1 MTGAITHAPAHPD
14 TDAHPGAHPGTDT
27 GGSGRAA
34 SSSPERLDQRI
45 ARDPASFRVLS
56 GDRPTGPLHLGHYLG
71 TLANRV
77 RLQQLGVP
85 VTVVIADYQVITDRS
100 DPGPLRERV
109 LTLVAEYLAAGLDPD
124 RTVIFPHSAVP
135 ALNQLLVP
143 FLALVTD
150 AELRRNPTVKAEALA
165 SRRPL
170 GGLLLTYPVHQAADI
185 LGVGGTVVPVGR
197 DQLPHLE
204 TARLVARRFNE
215 RFGPV
220 FTPPE
225 ALLTATPHLLGSD
238 GAKMSKTRGNTI
250 GLGDSADRT
259 AEIVRGAHT
268 DAVRRITFEP
278 TTRPQVANLLT
289 IVAELTGPDPRDVAA
304 EVGDR
309 GAAEL
314 KRRATEAINETLA
327 PLRRRRADLLA
338 DPAHLVGVLA
348 DGSARAGAI
357 ADGVLDRV
365 RAAMGMTY
373 GGDVPAGS
381 AMRNPDVLRR
391 RPPRI

>member
-1 MTGAITHAPAHPD
+1 MPTSATVLARPD
-14 TDAHPGAHPGTDT
+14 TEALT
-27 GGSGRAA
+27 
-34 SSSPERLDQRI
+34 LRI
-45 ARDPASFRVLS
+45 ARHPEAFRVLS

-77 RLQQLGVP
+77 RLQDLGVP
-85 VTVVIADYQVITDRS
+85 VVVVIADYQVITDRP
-100 DPGPLRERV
+100 DPGPLRDRV
-109 LTLVAEYLAAGLDPD
+109 RTLVAEYLAAGLDPD

-135 ALNQLLVP
+135 ALNQLMLP
-143 FLALVTD
+143 FLSLVTD

-185 LGVGGTVVPVGR
+185 LGMGGTVVPVGR

-204 TARLVARRFNE
+204 MARLIARRFNE
-215 RFGPV
+215 RYGPV

-225 ALLTATPHLLGSD
+225 ALLTATPNLLGAD

-250 GLGDSADRT
+250 ALGDSAERT
-259 AEIVRGAHT
+259 AAIVRGAQT
-268 DAVRRITFEP
+268 DSNRHITFEP
-278 TTRPQVANLLT
+278 TTRPQVANLLS
-289 IVAELTGPDPRDVAA
+289 IIGELSGRDPHTVAA
-304 EVGDR
+304 DIGDG

-338 DPAHLVGVLA
+338 DPGYLAGVLV
-348 DGSARAGAI
+348 DGTARATAL
-357 ADGVLDRV
+357 AAGVLERV
-365 RAAMGMTY
+365 RTAMGMEYFFESRT
-373 GGDVPAGS
+373 
-381 AMRNPDVLRR
+381 
-391 RPPRI
+391 

>member
-1 MTGAITHAPAHPD
+1 MTATVTTTVPARVPALAPAPGS
-14 TDAHPGAHPGTDT
+14 DARTLDDRIAADPGA
-27 GGSGRAA
+27 
-34 SSSPERLDQRI
+34 
-45 ARDPASFRVLS
+45 FRVLS

-77 RLQQLGVP
+77 RLQDIGLP
-85 VTVVIADYQVITDRS
+85 VFVVIADYQVITDRT

-109 LTLVAEYLAAGLDPD
+109 LTLVAEYLAAGLDPE

-250 GLGDSADRT
+250 GLGDTADRT

-268 DAVRRITFEP
+268 DGDRRITFEP

-289 IVAELTGPDPRDVAA
+289 IIAELTGRDPREVAA
-304 EVGDR
+304 DVGDR
-309 GAAEL
+309 GAIEL

-327 PLRRRRADLLA
+327 PLRRRRAELLA
-338 DPAHLVGVLA
+338 DPTFLSGVLQQGSTRASAVA
-348 DGSARAGAI
+348 DA
-357 ADGVLDRV
+357 VLGRV
-365 RAAMGMTY
+365 RAAMGMDYAVRASGQARSDRVGSRSGSGPY
-373 GGDVPAGS
+373 GPEPGRSPNV
-381 AMRNPDVLRR
+381 
-391 RPPRI
+391 

>member
-1 MTGAITHAPAHPD
+1 MPTTIAHPVAAPAAV
-14 TDAHPGAHPGTDT
+14 DAPVCGPGPQARPLNERIAADPGA
-27 GGSGRAA
+27 
-34 SSSPERLDQRI
+34 
-45 ARDPASFRVLS
+45 FRVLS

-77 RLQQLGVP
+77 RLQQLGLP
-85 VTVVIADYQVITDRS
+85 VFVVIADYQVITDRT

-109 LTLVAEYLAAGLDPD
+109 LTLVAEYLAAGLDPA

-185 LGVGGTVVPVGR
+185 LGVAGTVVPVGR

-204 TARLVARRFNE
+204 IARSVARRFNE

-250 GLGDSADRT
+250 GLGDTADRT
-259 AEIVRGAHT
+259 AEIVRGSHT
-268 DAVRRITFEP
+268 DGDRWITFEP

-289 IVAELTGPDPRDVAA
+289 IVAELTGRDPRDVAA
-304 EVGDR
+304 DVGDR
-309 GAAEL
+309 GAVEL
-314 KRRATEAINETLA
+314 KRRATEAINDALA

-338 DPAHLVGVLA
+338 DPIFLA
-348 DGSARAGAI
+348 DVLLAGAARAGEV
-357 ADGVLDRV
+357 ADGVLTRV
-365 RAAMGMTY
+365 RAAMGMEY
-373 GGDVPAGS
+373 ARGGRIGS
-381 AMRNPDVLRR
+381 R
-391 RPPRI
+391 